1 MKKVEMHLLEIV
13 EFIIYVTQWFDKHF
27 VAKMLWRWVLN
38 YLEMFSTS
46 QSSAPWSTCNEIWL
60 YLQLLLHL
68 LTSNVGGD
76 QRSGSGGTSEASGI
90 GSCWSYHS
98 GAEDFNSLMAK
109 LCEDFESNQE
119 ESKFELC
126 DTIRAVLRSFP
137 KVRMIMR

>member
-1 MKKVEMHLLEIV
+1 M
-13 EFIIYVTQWFDKHF
+13 
-27 VAKMLWRWVLN
+27 
-38 YLEMFSTS
+38 
-46 QSSAPWSTCNEIWL
+46 
-60 YLQLLLHL
+60 HL

-98 GAEDFNSLMAK
+98 GAEDFNALMAK
-109 LCEDFESNQE
+109 LCDDFETNQE

-137 KVRMIMR
+137 KVRIFYCVLRKKV

>member
-1 MKKVEMHLLEIV
+1 M
-13 EFIIYVTQWFDKHF
+13 
-27 VAKMLWRWVLN
+27 
-38 YLEMFSTS
+38 
-46 QSSAPWSTCNEIWL
+46 
-60 YLQLLLHL
+60 HL

-98 GAEDFNSLMAK
+98 GAEDFNALMAK
-109 LCEDFESNQE
+109 LCDDFETNQE

-137 KVRMIMR
+137 KVRVIYRLLRRKGILSLPVPKSLNNVTSFLFII